1 MDPEDLQPRR
11 VPDAL
16 QALARED
23 ISLLGVDELKER
35 ITLLTDEIARSEAM
49 IASKQGSLSEAEA
62 VFRK

>member
-1 MDPEDLQPRR
+1 MDPEDLQPKRLA
-11 VPDAL
+11 DTL
-16 QALARED
+16 QALAKED